1 MARLTYKVPSEIEDP
16 QARVWLETSI
26 ENGRPGPEIQAI
38 RAHQPGVMASFTK
51 TREWL
56 LHEGLLEYDLK
67 ELMRAYVATSASC
80 TYCAEYG
87 ISKTWKESPD
97 EMSDLLNYEKSE
109 KFTHREKIA
118 LRYADAIMWD
128 PALATDE
135 LWALLLEEFSEPEI
149 VELGYWIG
157 FTYGGQRWI
166 KTLGAKQ
173 GELDVAIETA
183 DKREKSPQK

>member
-1 MARLTYKVPSEIEDP
+1 MARLTYKIPAEIEDP
-16 QARVWLETSI
+16 EARGWLETSI
-26 ENGRPGPEIQAI
+26 QNGRPGPEIQSI

-56 LHEGLLEYDLK
+56 LYDGLLEYELK
-67 ELMRAYVATSASC
+67 ELMRAYVATSAEC

-87 ISKTWKESPD
+87 LSKTWKESPD
-97 EMSDLLNYEKSE
+97 EMSNLINYEKSDMYS
-109 KFTHREKIA
+109 HRQKLA

-128 PALATDE
+128 PALATED
-135 LWALLLEEFSEPEI
+135 LWAQLLEEFSEPEV

-166 KTLGAKQ
+166 KTLGARQ
-173 GELDVAIETA
+173 GELDAAIEA
-183 DKREKSPQK
+183 AANRVPAQ

>member
-1 MARLTYKVPSEIEDP
+1 MARISYKVPTEVENLETAS
-16 QARVWLETSI
+16 WLEKSI
-26 ENGRPGPEIQAI
+26 ENGRPGPEIQSI
-38 RAHQPGVMASFTK
+38 RAHSYGVMASFNK

-56 LHEGLLEYDLK
+56 LQGGLLEYELK

-80 TYCAEYG
+80 TYCVEYG
-87 ISKTWKESPD
+87 LSKTWKDSPD
-97 EMSDLLNYEKSE
+97 EMSNLLNYESSGVYNE
-109 KFTHREKIA
+109 REKIA
-118 LRYADAIMWD
+118 LRYADAVMWD

-135 LWALLLEEFSEPEI
+135 LWAQLLGEFTEAEV

-173 GELDVAIETA
+173 GELAVALEEA
-183 DKREKSPQK
+183 EDRAKVQ

>member
-1 MARLTYKVPSEIEDP
+1 MARISYVVPSEVEDP
-16 QARVWLETSI
+16 ETHAWLETSI
-26 ENGRPGPEIQAI
+26 KNGRPGPEIQSI
-38 RAHQPGVMASFTK
+38 RAHSYGVMASFNK

-56 LHEGLLEYDLK
+56 LHSGLLEYELK

-87 ISKTWKESPD
+87 LSKTWKESPD
-97 EMSDLLNYEKSE
+97 EMSNLLNYETSGVYS
-109 KFTHREKIA
+109 HRQTIA

-135 LWALLLEEFSEPEI
+135 LWSQLLEEFTEAEV
-149 VELGYWIG
+149 VELGYWVG

-166 KTLGAKQ
+166 KTLSAKQ
-173 GELDVAIETA
+173 GELDIVLEEAE
-183 DKREKSPQK
+183 DKAKAK